1 MQFSLVSLIPGLIR
15 NLQDSAD
22 PSLDSYERN
31 LRKPTSLKTS
41 DRNSLLL
48 YMGLPLQIFGRG
60 SLFGPYTP
68 LQQLDKLAE
77 FGTKSYIVGS
87 TNSLLLMQKD
97 RYSDIL
103 INLDEGMINISS
115 PSLRSAL
122 NLSTAD
128 RRWIDFITQS
138 VNDTWDEQN
147 PERPN
152 TMGYV
157 GSEEFIRLQ
166 FEEYLLSLIS
176 SVKCHN
182 YMQANVNN
190 PAAHMPHVEGDPTND
205 FGAEWIEAWTRT
217 ENYRLWNSNTDSHLF
232 DIVEPKHPCAGG
244 LTIDDVQRRLAQQVK
259 ELGLDQR
266 FAVGKEVVGRN
277 LGMAKDRAS
286 VVFNRLY
293 ADVEALREANRR
305 KAEED
310 ANSAAASG
318 GTGPTGTSPT
328 SAPTS
333 ATSATFPKPELTKA
347 QGAAATASSK
357 ASSYIGSWASW
368 AGEKK
373 KGWAAKSA
381 SASKR
386 NSAEID
392 HNDFPPDF
400 QPRDI
405 TPKVSLSASRPSSVA
420 PSTSRF
426 QMQPR
431 SVSDVWSR
439 QGRAD
444 GYARPESKDSYKESL
459 FDAERSE
466 TDEDEKKIYGREG
479 KSFLKQYERQSE
491 DSTFSN
497 EGFQEVRRDAPR
509 SAEASGAATPTPT
522 TSAAAPAPI
531 PAAEIVAAIERPVVE
546 KTDSAATIKPAIT
559 PFRTKVPPAVEP
571 SPVQPTLLAAVQA
584 PAPASERV
592 ENAPPPSNV
601 VSASP
606 PAPAPAPAAPPIPEV
621 APSKEVEPSPVV
633 DIPASVSA
641 TQGVPLAQQ
650 QAKRFTHT
658 KTTSSAVSAMRARF
672 EAAQKDLGK

>member
-1 MQFSLVSLIPGLIR
+1 MMQFSLVSLIPGLIR

-41 DRNSLLL
+41 DRNSLLS
-48 YMGLPLQIFGRG
+48 YMGLPLQIFGKG

-103 INLDEGMINISS
+103 INLDEALINISS

-182 YMQANVNN
+182 YMQSNVNN

-205 FGAEWIEAWTRT
+205 FGAEWIQAWTRT

-293 ADVEALREANRR
+293 ADVEALRESQRK

-333 ATSATFPKPELTKA
+333 ATSATFPKPDLTKA
-347 QGAAATASSK
+347 QAAAATASSK

-381 SASKR
+381 STSKR
-386 NSAEID
+386 NSAEIS
-392 HNDFPPDF
+392 HSDFPPDF

-420 PSTSRF
+420 PSSSRF

-444 GYARPESKDSYKESL
+444 GYERPESKDSYKESL

-466 TDEDEKKIYGREG
+466 TDEDEKEIYGREG
-479 KSFLKQYERQSE
+479 NSFLKQYERQSE

-497 EGFQEVRRDAPR
+497 DGFQVVNLDTPA
-509 SAEASGAATPTPT
+509 SAEASGAVTPTPT
-522 TSAAAPAPI
+522 TTAAAPQPI
-531 PAAEIVAAIERPVVE
+531 PAADIVAAIERPTVE
-546 KTDSAATIKPAIT
+546 KMDNAAMIKRTIT
-559 PFRTKVPPAVEP
+559 PFRTKIPPVVEP
-571 SPVQPTLLAAVQA
+571 SPVHSAFPAAVQA
-584 PAPASERV
+584 PASPKV
-592 ENAPPPSNV
+592 ENAPPPSNIIT
-601 VSASP
+601 
-606 PAPAPAPAAPPIPEV
+606 APLPAPAAVAEPV

-633 DIPASVSA
+633 PAPVPVPP
-641 TQGVPLAQQ
+641 TQGVPLAEQ